1 MAIEPRKPPP
11 QFVVK
16 LQRALGGRAGWGGFV
31 LQILFVAALAWI
43 GYEIVANARANLQ
56 AQRITAGFGF
66 LQNTAGFD
74 VSQSSDSVFRD
85 RTPIPAYSWSGLLNT
100 LLVSVI
106 GIFFATLIGF
116 IVALGRLSP
125 NWLLSR
131 ISGGYVE
138 LIRNLPLLFQILFWY
153 LAVLAALP
161 NPRQS
166 ISLFGAFFLNNRGLV
181 IPKPI
186 GNPGFEPFVVAVLI
200 AIVAAIVLW
209 RYARRQLFQSGK
221 VIKVWPYALG
231 LLIGLPLVTAL
242 IFGAPVTFEMPVLRG
257 FNFSGGSRV
266 IPEFVALTLALST
279 YTAAF
284 IAEIVRAG
292 ILSVHKGQ
300 MEAGSSL
307 GLQRGSM
314 LRLIVMPQA
323 MRVILPPLTNQ
334 YLNLTKNSSL
344 AVAIGY
350 PDLVSVFAGTT
361 LSQTGQAIEIIAH
374 HHGRLSPDLAGH
386 QRDHEL
392 LRLADRPEHG
402 RMSDITASSFVRQ
415 DLVPERAAP
424 VKTTGFVGFLRTR
437 LFNSPTN
444 ILLTI
449 VSVLLL
455 WFVVVPA
462 IKFLLVD
469 AVWSGKD
476 RNACLA
482 ENAGHTVG
490 ACWPFVQAKFTPVH
504 LWLLSRA
511 GALAGQPDLPARP
524 RCCCCRC

>member
-1 MAIEPRKPPP
+1 MAIDPRKPPSQLLP
-11 QFVVK
+11 K
-16 LQRALGGRAGWGGFV
+16 LQRALGGRAGWSGFV
-31 LQILFVAALAWI
+31 LQLLFVAALAWI
-43 GYEIVANARANLQ
+43 SYEIVANARANLQ

-66 LQNTAGFD
+66 LANNAGFD
-74 VSQSSDSVFRD
+74 VSQSLIPYTGSDPYTKVFLV
-85 RTPIPAYSWSGLLNT
+85 GLLNT

-106 GIFFATLIGF
+106 GIIFATLIGF

-125 NWLLSR
+125 NGLLSW

-138 LIRNLPLLFQILFWY
+138 LIRNLPVLFQILFWY

-166 ISLFGAFFLNNRGLV
+166 ISIFDSFFLSNRGLV

-186 GNPGFEPFVVAVLI
+186 GAAGFEPFVIALLV
-200 AIVAAIVLW
+200 AIVAAIALS

-231 LLIGLPLVTAL
+231 MVIVLPLLSVQ
-242 IFGAPVTFEMPVLRG
+242 IFGAPVTFEVPALKG
-257 FNFSGGSRV
+257 FNFAGGSRV

-307 GLQRGSM
+307 GLQRGSV
-314 LRLIVMPQA
+314 LRLIVIPQA

-361 LSQTGQAIEIIAH
+361 LSQTGQAIEII
-374 HHGRLSPDLAGH
+374 GITMGVY
-386 QRDHEL
+386 L
-392 LRLADRPEHG
+392 LISLVTSAI
-402 RMSDITASSFVRQ
+402 MSFYGWRI
-415 DLVPERAAP
+415 
-424 VKTTGFVGFLRTR
+424 
-437 LFNSPTN
+437 
-444 ILLTI
+444 
-449 VSVLLL
+449 
-455 WFVVVPA
+455 
-462 IKFLLVD
+462 
-469 AVWSGKD
+469 
-476 RNACLA
+476 
-482 ENAGHTVG
+482 
-490 ACWPFVQAKFTPVH
+490 
-504 LWLLSRA
+504 SRSM
-511 GALAGQPDLPARP
+511 GG
-524 RCCCCRC
+524 